1 MRKKIYILLL
11 WQLLPLALMAQ
22 KHTEF
27 LHLSL
32 EMPAEELVE
41 KLEQKGLQL
50 EDSCTLSGFIA
61 SLEILLQVE
70 ENKDT
75 MGCNCLMLTTL
86 QQQGRSLREDYSTL
100 MRWMQRHYGKPTW
113 EGTIRSY
120 PFARWFIDF
129 DHDIVMITTASNGI
143 EIWFYENHQVRN
155 IDYYAILKYCER
167 HPADG
172 VPYYTAWE
180 QKTWKTTAP
189 VVTDRKVVKKKKKL
203 RRQQR
208 HSRKS
213 KKSKKSRRR
222 R

>member
-1 MRKKIYILLL
+1 MRKKIYISLLSL
-11 WQLLPLALMAQ
+11 FFSLALVAQ

-32 EMPAEELVE
+32 EMPAEELVG

-50 EDSCTLSGFIA
+50 EDSCNLSGFIA
-61 SLEILLQVE
+61 SLEIRLHVE

-75 MGCNCLMLTTL
+75 TGCSYLMLTTQRL
-86 QQQGRSLREDYSTL
+86 QGRSMREDYSTL

-113 EGTIRSY
+113 EGMVRSY

-129 DHDIVMITTASNGI
+129 DHDIVMITTASTGV

-167 HPADG
+167 HPVDG
-172 VPYYTAWE
+172 IPYYAAWE
-180 QKTWKTTAP
+180 QKTWKTTLP
-189 VVTDRKVVKKKKKL
+189 VVAERKVVKKDKKHKKHKK
-203 RRQQR
+203 
-208 HSRKS
+208 HSRRRATKS
-213 KKSKKSRRR
+213 KKHKE
-222 R
+222 